1 MAKGQD
7 LSRHQRGIVNRY
19 YEHRDT
25 IMSTKLAEIVS
36 ELYLA
41 TDDKKA
47 EKLWKS
53 AQTALANTKTDPKI
67 IESIIKSRDIK
78 KLAEVVSKL
87 SAARWRSSSSP
98 STRSAIACS
107 SSPRYSCM
115 YRS

>member
-53 AQTALANTKTDPKI
+53 AQTALANTKTDPTI

-78 KLAEVVSKL
+78 KLAEIVSKL
-87 SAARWRSSSSP
+87 SAAR
-98 STRSAIACS
+98 
-107 SSPRYSCM
+107 
-115 YRS
+115 

>member
-25 IMSTKLAEIVS
+25 IMTQKLGEIVS

-41 TDDKKA
+41 TDAKKA

-53 AQTALANTKTDPKI
+53 AQTALANTQADAATVA
-67 IESIIKSRDIK
+67 SIIASRDVK
-78 KLAEVVSKL
+78 KLAEIVAKL
-87 SAARWRSSSSP
+87 SAVKR
-98 STRSAIACS
+98 
-107 SSPRYSCM
+107 
-115 YRS
+115 